1 MLTVALIVG
10 VARGVT
16 IILNEG
22 QVSDTIVFYAAN
34 AIEGMPPALFLIVL
48 MFLFMLLTLFIPSS
62 SGMAVLTMPIMGSLA
77 IMTGVPG
84 REAVNAYLLGMGL
97 MGLLTPTGLML
108 PALAMVNV
116 SVRAWFRFIIP
127 LLIMLLIV
135 SVLFLILSYS
145 LRQ

>member
-22 QVSDTIVFYAAN
+22 QVSDTIVYYAAN
-34 AIEGMPPALFLIVL
+34 AIDTMPPAIFLVL
-48 MFLFMLLTLFIPSS
+48 LVLLFMVFTLFIPSS

-77 IMTGVPG
+77 IMIGVPG
-84 REAVNAYLLGMGL
+84 REAVNAYLIGMGI
-97 MGLLTPTGLML
+97 MGFLTPTGLML

-116 SVRAWFRFIIP
+116 SVRAWFKFVLP
-127 LLIMLLIV
+127 LLLILLITCI
-135 SVLFLILSYS
+135 LFLILSYS
-145 LRQ
+145 LNP